1 MAKYKKVNE
10 SVIDN
15 FLERMFAYLAKD
27 RKSQAIDALKK
38 KDPAFAKAYA
48 EIEKGKE
55 KIRKRLKKM
64 TRKEIDAEIDKIMKQ
79 HGIR

>member
-1 MAKYKKVNE
+1 MAKYKKINE
-10 SVIDN
+10 SIVDN

-38 KDPAFAKAYA
+38 KDPEFARAYA

-64 TRKEIDAEIDKIMKQ
+64 TRKEIDAEIAKIVKNLPY
-79 HGIR
+79 